1 MENTA
6 VKINELNLHMST
18 WMNIINIISE
28 TTKFQKSIYICNHSY
43 IFRNEHIC
51 IHVEKIRKPGL
62 QRKQIHDGDCL

>member
-28 TTKFQKSIYICNHSY
+28 TTKFQKSIYI
-43 IFRNEHIC
+43 
-51 IHVEKIRKPGL
+51 
-62 QRKQIHDGDCL
+62 